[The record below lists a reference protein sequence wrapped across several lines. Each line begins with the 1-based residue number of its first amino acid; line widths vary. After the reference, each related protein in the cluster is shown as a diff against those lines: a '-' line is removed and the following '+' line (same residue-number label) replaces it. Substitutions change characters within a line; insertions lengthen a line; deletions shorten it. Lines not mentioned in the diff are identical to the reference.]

1 MSEVFKVLA
10 LKDGLKRSFLILLK
24 IASWFR
30 GRVWIAIGALTV
42 KRARARVKIRFTE
55 MLDKTEVVAL

>member
-1 MSEVFKVLA
+1 MSEVFKVL
-10 LKDGLKRSFLILLK
+10 DGLKRSFLILLK

-42 KRARARVKIRFTE
+42 KRARARVKVRFTE